1 MISIPVRIYVYYK
14 AIQWKMDKPKGIGK
28 RLNNYRK
35 SINSNGY
42 IIVFSCFQSALN
54 GILNADS
61 IIPKIIT
68 ISPRWA
74 VQLILFDSS
83 ETRNAFLIT
92 IGHELTHKDGDFSML
107 SKEGPD
113 RIFISWVNE
122 VHADFGA
129 AEKMV
134 NGCKQKLLDSINY
147 KSEINESI
155 INSSKLNKNEKN
167 RKLGSHP
174 SWSQRKKYVERGTF
188 DDELIKEIAKTTGC
202 YNTELIKKVREYYK
216 SPIILQ

>member
-54 GILNADS
+54 GILNAGS

-113 RIFISWVNE
+113 RIFISWVST
-122 VHADFGA
+122 V
-129 AEKMV
+129 
-134 NGCKQKLLDSINY
+134 Y
-147 KSEINESI
+147 KGLHRVGI
-155 INSSKLNKNEKN
+155 
-167 RKLGSHP
+167 
-174 SWSQRKKYVERGTF
+174 
-188 DDELIKEIAKTTGC
+188 
-202 YNTELIKKVREYYK
+202 
-216 SPIILQ
+216 

>member
-54 GILNADS
+54 GILNAGS

-83 ETRNAFLIT
+83 ETRNDYYGAMKSLFRR
-92 IGHELTHKDGDFSML
+92 IG
-107 SKEGPD
+107 
-113 RIFISWVNE
+113 N
-122 VHADFGA
+122 
-129 AEKMV
+129 
-134 NGCKQKLLDSINY
+134 Q
-147 KSEINESI
+147 
-155 INSSKLNKNEKN
+155 
-167 RKLGSHP
+167 
-174 SWSQRKKYVERGTF
+174 
-188 DDELIKEIAKTTGC
+188 
-202 YNTELIKKVREYYK
+202 
-216 SPIILQ
+216 